1 MVRRQDVPG
10 FGWQR
15 AVAGDGAWAGWLA
28 RAAVVLVVAPALAA
42 LAVAVWPLL
51 GTVLVLAYWAML
63 TTVTA
68 LIAWP
73 AARRAWPWLGPALRR
88 AAGWTGVGLARAVAA
103 GRRHWQAVGPR
114 RRPSLTVAARI
125 GVGASAYRVRDHGQH
140 HGQDHDQAPDE
151 GLWAT
156 GEEWAA

>member
-10 FGWQR
+10 FGWQT
-15 AVAGDGAWAGWLA
+15 AVGLDDAWVGWLA
-28 RAAVVLVVAPALAA
+28 RAAVVLVAAPALAA

-51 GTVLVLAYWAML
+51 GAILVLVFWAVLAAV
-63 TTVTA
+63 TT

-73 AARRAWPWLGPALRR
+73 AVRRAWPWTGPALRR
-88 AAGWTGVGLARAVAA
+88 ATRWAGAGLTRSVAA
-103 GRRHWQAVGPR
+103 GRRRWQTLRPR
-114 RRPSLTVAARI
+114 RRPSLAAVAART
-125 GVGASAYRVRDHGQH
+125 GVGTGAYRVRDHGQ
-140 HGQDHDQAPDE
+140 DPDE